1 MLLKDL
7 NSVYMYNCHSH
18 KLKKLDGVTRVYIIF
33 ANVTNAVVIERVHF
47 WLSGREPIFGIMFYM

>member
-18 KLKKLDGVTRVYIIF
+18 KLKKLDGVTRAYIIF

-47 WLSGREPIFGIMFYM
+47 WLSGREPILV